1 MNYLGLSYAALGNTL
16 EAKKIFLNI
25 LDLSPDNAGICYNL
39 GNIYFIEQEYQKAA
53 FFFKKAIDME
63 PGYEKAYIKISECYL
78 MLNDQEQSKKYY
90 LKAKSM
96 GITDPG
102 LEKEINMK
110 RGTDE

>member
-1 MNYLGLSYAALGNTL
+1 
-16 EAKKIFLNI
+16 
-25 LDLSPDNAGICYNL
+25 
-39 GNIYFIEQEYQKAA
+39 
-53 FFFKKAIDME
+53 
-63 PGYEKAYIKISECYL
+63 